1 MLTNYVNNL
10 SNLVNQFVPIY
21 QTILDT
27 INNPNE
33 ISNIYQLLDN
43 ITEEL
48 NANGNECE
56 LEFMANN
63 KFILTTYTGNG
74 NCIINVMPG
83 GANISCSVGIC
94 GTANLLYNLQRPR
107 QRTAAGCTDNCLLPP
122 AGSAP
127 AQNVP
132 VCPYIPVP

>member
-48 NANGNECE
+48 NVNGNECE

-63 KFILTTYTGNG
+63 KFILTTYTSNG

-94 GTANLLYNLQRPR
+94 GTANLLYTNIYIIFINNLPLAKGVFFLAKNR
-107 QRTAAGCTDNCLLPP
+107 QKK
-122 AGSAP
+122 
-127 AQNVP
+127 
-132 VCPYIPVP
+132 

>member
-33 ISNIYQLLDN
+33 ISNIYQLL
-43 ITEEL
+43 
-48 NANGNECE
+48 
-56 LEFMANN
+56 EFMANN
-63 KFILTTYTGNG
+63 KFILTTYTSNG

-94 GTANLLYNLQRPR
+94 GTANLLY
-107 QRTAAGCTDNCLLPP
+107 TDTYNF
-122 AGSAP
+122 
-127 AQNVP
+127 
-132 VCPYIPVP
+132 

>member
-10 SNLVNQFVPIY
+10 SHLVNQFVPIY

-27 INNPNE
+27 INNPNK

-43 ITEEL
+43 ITEGL
-48 NANGNECE
+48 SASGNQCE

-63 KFILTTYTGNG
+63 QFILTTYTSNG
-74 NCIINVMPG
+74 NCIIKVMPG

-94 GTANLLYNLQRPR
+94 GTANLLYTN
-107 QRTAAGCTDNCLLPP
+107 TYNF
-122 AGSAP
+122 
-127 AQNVP
+127 
-132 VCPYIPVP
+132 

>member
-27 INNPNE
+27 IDNPNE

-48 NANGNECE
+48 NASGNEC
-56 LEFMANN
+56 
-63 KFILTTYTGNG
+63 
-74 NCIINVMPG
+74 
-83 GANISCSVGIC
+83 
-94 GTANLLYNLQRPR
+94 
-107 QRTAAGCTDNCLLPP
+107 
-122 AGSAP
+122 
-127 AQNVP
+127 
-132 VCPYIPVP
+132 

>member
-27 INNPNE
+27 IDNPKE

-48 NANGNECE
+48 NASGNDCE

-63 KFILTTYTGNG
+63 KFILTTYTSNG
-74 NCIINVMPG
+74 NCIINVLPG
-83 GANISCSVGIC
+83 AANINCSVGIC
-94 GTANLLYNLQRPR
+94 GTAKLCYTDIYYLY
-107 QRTAAGCTDNCLLPP
+107 
-122 AGSAP
+122 
-127 AQNVP
+127 
-132 VCPYIPVP
+132 

>member
-27 INNPNE
+27 VDNPNE

-48 NANGNECE
+48 NASGNDCE
-56 LEFMANN
+56 LEFIANN
-63 KFILTTYTGNG
+63 QFILTTYTSNG
-74 NCIINVMPG
+74 NCIINVLPG
-83 GANISCSVGIC
+83 AANINCSVGIC
-94 GTANLLYNLQRPR
+94 GTANLCYTDIYYLY
-107 QRTAAGCTDNCLLPP
+107 
-122 AGSAP
+122 
-127 AQNVP
+127 
-132 VCPYIPVP
+132 

>member
-48 NANGNECE
+48 NASDNNCE

-63 KFILTTYTGNG
+63 QFILTTYTSNG
-74 NCIINVMPG
+74 NCIINVLPG
-83 GANISCSVGIC
+83 AANINCKVGIC
-94 GTANLLYNLQRPR
+94 GTANLCYTDIYYLY
-107 QRTAAGCTDNCLLPP
+107 
-122 AGSAP
+122 
-127 AQNVP
+127 
-132 VCPYIPVP
+132 

>member
-1 MLTNYVNNL
+1 MLTNYVNNLNNL

-48 NANGNECE
+48 DANGNECE

-63 KFILTTYTGNG
+63 KFILTTYTSNG
-74 NCIINVMPG
+74 NCIINVLPG
-83 GANISCSVGIC
+83 AANINCSVGIC
-94 GTANLLYNLQRPR
+94 GTANLCYTDIYYLY
-107 QRTAAGCTDNCLLPP
+107 
-122 AGSAP
+122 
-127 AQNVP
+127 
-132 VCPYIPVP
+132 

>member
-1 MLTNYVNNL
+1 MRINITSLLLVIITNLLYTFYVNNL

-48 NANGNECE
+48 NASGNNCE

-63 KFILTTYTGNG
+63 QFILTTYTSNG
-74 NCIINVMPG
+74 NCIINVLPG
-83 GANISCSVGIC
+83 AANINCKVGIC
-94 GTANLLYNLQRPR
+94 GTANLCYTDIYYLY
-107 QRTAAGCTDNCLLPP
+107 
-122 AGSAP
+122 
-127 AQNVP
+127 
-132 VCPYIPVP
+132 

>member
-33 ISNIYQLLDN
+33 ISNIYH

-94 GTANLLYNLQRPR
+94 GTANLLY
-107 QRTAAGCTDNCLLPP
+107 TDTYNF
-122 AGSAP
+122 
-127 AQNVP
+127 
-132 VCPYIPVP
+132 

>member
-48 NANGNECE
+48 KASGNNCE

-63 KFILTTYTGNG
+63 QFILTTYTSNG
-74 NCIINVMPG
+74 NCIINVLPG
-83 GANISCSVGIC
+83 AANINCKVGIC
-94 GTANLLYNLQRPR
+94 GTANLCYTDIYYLY
-107 QRTAAGCTDNCLLPP
+107 
-122 AGSAP
+122 
-127 AQNVP
+127 
-132 VCPYIPVP
+132 

>member
-21 QTILDT
+21 QTILD
-27 INNPNE
+27 
-33 ISNIYQLLDN
+33 N

-48 NANGNECE
+48 NASGNNCE

-63 KFILTTYTGNG
+63 QFILTTYTSNG

-94 GTANLLYNLQRPR
+94 GTANLLYTN
-107 QRTAAGCTDNCLLPP
+107 TYNF
-122 AGSAP
+122 
-127 AQNVP
+127 
-132 VCPYIPVP
+132 Y

>member
-48 NANGNECE
+48 NASGNNCE

-63 KFILTTYTGNG
+63 QFILTTNTSNG
-74 NCIINVMPG
+74 NCIINVLPG
-83 GANISCSVGIC
+83 AANINCKVGIC
-94 GTANLLYNLQRPR
+94 GTANLCYTDIYYLY
-107 QRTAAGCTDNCLLPP
+107 
-122 AGSAP
+122 
-127 AQNVP
+127 
-132 VCPYIPVP
+132 

>member
-27 INNPNE
+27 INNPNK

-48 NANGNECE
+48 NASGNNCE

-63 KFILTTYTGNG
+63 QFILTTYTSNG
-74 NCIINVMPG
+74 NCIINVLPG
-83 GANISCSVGIC
+83 AANINCKVGIC
-94 GTANLLYNLQRPR
+94 GTANLCYTDIYYLY
-107 QRTAAGCTDNCLLPP
+107 
-122 AGSAP
+122 
-127 AQNVP
+127 
-132 VCPYIPVP
+132 

>member
-21 QTILDT
+21 QTILD
-27 INNPNE
+27 
-33 ISNIYQLLDN
+33 N

-63 KFILTTYTGNG
+63 QFILTTYTSNG

-94 GTANLLYNLQRPR
+94 GTANLLY
-107 QRTAAGCTDNCLLPP
+107 TDTYNF
-122 AGSAP
+122 
-127 AQNVP
+127 
-132 VCPYIPVP
+132 

>member
-1 MLTNYVNNL
+1 MLTNYVNNLNNL

-48 NANGNECE
+48 NASGNNCE

-63 KFILTTYTGNG
+63 QFILTTYTSNG
-74 NCIINVMPG
+74 NCIINVLPG
-83 GANISCSVGIC
+83 AANINCKVGIC
-94 GTANLLYNLQRPR
+94 GTANLCYTDIYYLY
-107 QRTAAGCTDNCLLPP
+107 
-122 AGSAP
+122 
-127 AQNVP
+127 
-132 VCPYIPVP
+132 

>member
-27 INNPNE
+27 I
-33 ISNIYQLLDN
+33 
-43 ITEEL
+43 TEEL

-63 KFILTTYTGNG
+63 QFILTTYTSNG

-83 GANISCSVGIC
+83 GANINCSVGIC
-94 GTANLLYNLQRPR
+94 GTANLLY
-107 QRTAAGCTDNCLLPP
+107 TDTYNF
-122 AGSAP
+122 
-127 AQNVP
+127 
-132 VCPYIPVP
+132 Y

>member
-10 SNLVNQFVPIY
+10 SNLVNQFVP
-21 QTILDT
+21 
-27 INNPNE
+27 
-33 ISNIYQLLDN
+33 IYQLLDN

-63 KFILTTYTGNG
+63 QFILTTYTSNG

-83 GANISCSVGIC
+83 GANINCSVGIC
-94 GTANLLYNLQRPR
+94 GTANLLYTN
-107 QRTAAGCTDNCLLPP
+107 TYNF
-122 AGSAP
+122 
-127 AQNVP
+127 
-132 VCPYIPVP
+132 Y

>member
-43 ITEEL
+43 ITGEL
-48 NANGNECE
+48 NASGNNCE

-63 KFILTTYTGNG
+63 QFILTTYTSNG
-74 NCIINVMPG
+74 NCIINVLPG
-83 GANISCSVGIC
+83 AANINCKVGIC
-94 GTANLLYNLQRPR
+94 GTANLCYTDIYYLY
-107 QRTAAGCTDNCLLPP
+107 
-122 AGSAP
+122 
-127 AQNVP
+127 
-132 VCPYIPVP
+132 

>member
-48 NANGNECE
+48 NASGNECE

-63 KFILTTYTGNG
+63 KFTLTTYTNNG
-74 NCIINVMPG
+74 NCFISVMPG
-83 GANISCSVGIC
+83 GAYINCSVGIC
-94 GTANLLYNLQRPR
+94 GTANLCYTDVYNF
-107 QRTAAGCTDNCLLPP
+107 
-122 AGSAP
+122 
-127 AQNVP
+127 
-132 VCPYIPVP
+132 

>member
-1 MLTNYVNNL
+1 MLTNYVNNLSNL

-48 NANGNECE
+48 DANGNECE

-63 KFILTTYTGNG
+63 QFILTTYTSNG
-74 NCIINVMPG
+74 NCIITVMPG

-94 GTANLLYNLQRPR
+94 GTAKLLY
-107 QRTAAGCTDNCLLPP
+107 TDTYNFF
-122 AGSAP
+122 
-127 AQNVP
+127 
-132 VCPYIPVP
+132 

>member
-21 QTILDT
+21 QTILD
-27 INNPNE
+27 
-33 ISNIYQLLDN
+33 N

-63 KFILTTYTGNG
+63 QFILTTYTSNG
-74 NCIINVMPG
+74 NCIINVLPG
-83 GANISCSVGIC
+83 AANINCKVGIC
-94 GTANLLYNLQRPR
+94 GTANLCYTDIYYLY
-107 QRTAAGCTDNCLLPP
+107 
-122 AGSAP
+122 
-127 AQNVP
+127 
-132 VCPYIPVP
+132 

>member
-27 INNPNE
+27 I
-33 ISNIYQLLDN
+33 
-43 ITEEL
+43 TEEL

-63 KFILTTYTGNG
+63 QFILTTYTSNG

-83 GANISCSVGIC
+83 GANINCKVGIC
-94 GTANLLYNLQRPR
+94 GTANLCYTDIYYLY
-107 QRTAAGCTDNCLLPP
+107 
-122 AGSAP
+122 
-127 AQNVP
+127 
-132 VCPYIPVP
+132 

>member
-1 MLTNYVNNL
+1 MLTNYVNSLNNL

-56 LEFMANN
+56 LEFRANN
-63 KFILTTYTGNG
+63 QFILTTYTSNG
-74 NCIINVMPG
+74 KCIINVMPG
-83 GANISCSVGIC
+83 GANINCSVGIC
-94 GTANLLYNLQRPR
+94 GTANLLY
-107 QRTAAGCTDNCLLPP
+107 TDTYNF
-122 AGSAP
+122 
-127 AQNVP
+127 
-132 VCPYIPVP
+132 

>member
-33 ISNIYQLLDN
+33 ISNIYQ
-43 ITEEL
+43 
-48 NANGNECE
+48 NECE

-74 NCIINVMPG
+74 NCIINVLPG
-83 GANISCSVGIC
+83 GANINCSVGIC
-94 GTANLLYNLQRPR
+94 GTANLLY
-107 QRTAAGCTDNCLLPP
+107 TDTYNF
-122 AGSAP
+122 
-127 AQNVP
+127 
-132 VCPYIPVP
+132 Y

>member
-27 INNPNE
+27 I
-33 ISNIYQLLDN
+33 
-43 ITEEL
+43 TEEL
-48 NANGNECE
+48 NASGNECE

-63 KFILTTYTGNG
+63 QFILTTYTSNG

-94 GTANLLYNLQRPR
+94 GTANLLY
-107 QRTAAGCTDNCLLPP
+107 TDTYNF
-122 AGSAP
+122 
-127 AQNVP
+127 
-132 VCPYIPVP
+132 

>member
-27 INNPNE
+27 I
-33 ISNIYQLLDN
+33 
-43 ITEEL
+43 TEEL

-63 KFILTTYTGNG
+63 QFILTTYTSNS

-83 GANISCSVGIC
+83 GANINCSVGIC
-94 GTANLLYNLQRPR
+94 GTANLLY
-107 QRTAAGCTDNCLLPP
+107 TDTYNF
-122 AGSAP
+122 
-127 AQNVP
+127 
-132 VCPYIPVP
+132 Y

>member
-27 INNPNE
+27 
-33 ISNIYQLLDN
+33 

-74 NCIINVMPG
+74 NCIINVLPG
-83 GANISCSVGIC
+83 GANINCSVGIC
-94 GTANLLYNLQRPR
+94 GTANLLY
-107 QRTAAGCTDNCLLPP
+107 TDTYNF
-122 AGSAP
+122 
-127 AQNVP
+127 
-132 VCPYIPVP
+132 Y

>member
-1 MLTNYVNNL
+1 MQGLCISYL
-10 SNLVNQFVPIY
+10 QIY

-48 NANGNECE
+48 NASGNECE

-63 KFILTTYTGNG
+63 QFILTTYTSNG

-94 GTANLLYNLQRPR
+94 GTANLLY
-107 QRTAAGCTDNCLLPP
+107 TDTYNF
-122 AGSAP
+122 
-127 AQNVP
+127 
-132 VCPYIPVP
+132 Y

>member
-48 NANGNECE
+48 NASGNECE

-74 NCIINVMPG
+74 NCIINVLPG
-83 GANISCSVGIC
+83 GANINCSVVYVALQIYFIPIHIIFIN
-94 GTANLLYNLQRPR
+94 NLPLAKGVFFFWLK
-107 QRTAAGCTDNCLLPP
+107 TGKKITCKIAG
-122 AGSAP
+122 
-127 AQNVP
+127 
-132 VCPYIPVP
+132 Y

>member
-27 INNPNE
+27 I
-33 ISNIYQLLDN
+33 
-43 ITEEL
+43 TEEL
-48 NANGNECE
+48 NASGNECE

-63 KFILTTYTGNG
+63 QFILTTYTSNG

-94 GTANLLYNLQRPR
+94 GTANLLY
-107 QRTAAGCTDNCLLPP
+107 TDTYNF
-122 AGSAP
+122 
-127 AQNVP
+127 
-132 VCPYIPVP
+132 Y

>member
-33 ISNIYQLLDN
+33 ISN

-74 NCIINVMPG
+74 NCIINVLPG

-94 GTANLLYNLQRPR
+94 GTANLLY
-107 QRTAAGCTDNCLLPP
+107 TDTYNF
-122 AGSAP
+122 
-127 AQNVP
+127 
-132 VCPYIPVP
+132 Y

>member
-48 NANGNECE
+48 NASGNECE

-74 NCIINVMPG
+74 NCIINVLPLAKG
-83 GANISCSVGIC
+83 VFFLAKKQAKKN
-94 GTANLLYNLQRPR
+94 NLQFCR
-107 QRTAAGCTDNCLLPP
+107 LL
-122 AGSAP
+122 
-127 AQNVP
+127 
-132 VCPYIPVP
+132 IF